1 MDVET
6 RLSVLARWVIDAEEA
21 GLSWGLRLP
30 GGELPL
36 AHGPAHLHDSLKRL
50 ALHGQET

>member
-6 RLSVLARWVIDAEEA
+6 RLSVLARWVLDAEEA

-30 GGELPL
+30 GGEIPQ
-36 AHGPAHLHDSLKRL
+36 AHGTAHTHACLKAL
-50 ALHGQET
+50 ALHGQG